1 MSEFCA
7 QRIVKSF
14 MTPLRADNYAAGLA
28 NTQARK
34 WGLVRFQ
41 QNAQF
46 DSKAIEVLGL
56 GSEWQLVNAT
66 VN

>member
-1 MSEFCA
+1 MSEFCS

-14 MTPLRADNYAAGLA
+14 MTPLRADNYAAGVATLK
-28 NTQARK
+28 REM
-34 WGLVRFQ
+34 GLVRLQ
-41 QNAQF
+41 RNAQF
-46 DSKAIEVLGL
+46 DSKTIEVLGL